1 MSNKYKIGETVVL
14 KNNMVGEVIT
24 CYINTYIV
32 YIGQIDKKVL
42 VRYKDDVIVSK
53 YWISVV

>member
-53 YWISVV
+53 Y